1 MNFLIECVQ
10 HFVFEV
16 VADQVLPNL
25 LGRLGASIAYI
36 SSAGQTHW
44 ECDDWKSITLGG
56 FVIVAVGSGV
66 LWYYFG

>member
-25 LGRLGASIAYI
+25 LGRLGVSVAYVG
-36 SSAGQTHW
+36 SGGQTRW
-44 ECDDWKSITLGG
+44 ECEDWQAITLGG
-56 FVIVAVGSGV
+56 FVIAVAGSGV
-66 LWYYFG
+66 LWWFLG